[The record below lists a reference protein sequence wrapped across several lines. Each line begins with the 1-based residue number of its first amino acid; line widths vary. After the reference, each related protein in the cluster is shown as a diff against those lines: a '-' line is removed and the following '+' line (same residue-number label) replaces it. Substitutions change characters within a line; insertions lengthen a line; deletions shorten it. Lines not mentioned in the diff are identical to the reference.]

1 VRAEYETAAGHAP
14 LFAMPFHGAVQIISR
29 SSTMH
34 GLERR
39 LVRFLRLH
47 RATLCR
53 FSCLI
58 HEGCGPDPAGFS
70 GPYSGVLCH
79 PFEGHC
85 CRPSAPDTSTTALAA
100 RKSTSCSLVGLSL
113 GDRRSFGPLSC
124 TYVISFPG
132 PHSELPVSLFS
143 LVHRDRH
150 SRPAR
155 APVHAPAHLP
165 SLVASPITHTPGRS
179 ESTRLCAPRGGC
191 CRFVVRSAGSLV
203 GRLSTTGWAVLASSQ
218 PQDFARGDA
227 RWFREQG
234 CRMRQ
239 CDMRATAKAS
249 DGMLLSGVPIRGCRS
264 PLPPGPT
271 SAFPEIGL
279 GLLPTATGGRA
290 TGTPTSVTALGGI
303 LVGDSRVEAGAS

>member
-1 VRAEYETAAGHAP
+1 
-14 LFAMPFHGAVQIISR
+14 
-29 SSTMH
+29 MH
-34 GLERR
+34 CLERR

-47 RATLCR
+47 RATLGL

-58 HEGCGPDPAGFS
+58 PEGCGPDPAGFS

-179 ESTRLCAPRGGC
+179 ESTRLCAPRGEC
-191 CRFVVRSAGSLV
+191 CRFVVRSAGLSSVDFRRPAGLCWHRLSRRISLV
-203 GRLSTTGWAVLASSQ
+203 AMLVGFGSR
-218 PQDFARGDA
+218 DA
-227 RWFREQG
+227 E
-234 CRMRQ
+234 C
-239 CDMRATAKAS
+239 A
-249 DGMLLSGVPIRGCRS
+249 
-264 PLPPGPT
+264 
-271 SAFPEIGL
+271 
-279 GLLPTATGGRA
+279 
-290 TGTPTSVTALGGI
+290 SVTCAPLRRRQMACCSRACPYAAAALLCHLGPLLHFKKSASGCCQPPPAGGP
-303 LVGDSRVEAGAS
+303 LARRPQ

>member
-1 VRAEYETAAGHAP
+1 MQFARRTDHSTLTVRLSYDLTCEPPIARIWVPHAIVRNCP
-14 LFAMPFHGAVQIISR
+14 MIQEDRACGVRDCRRPRSVVCHAFHGAVQTISR
-29 SSTMH
+29 SSPTH

-70 GPYSGVLCH
+70 GPYTGVLCH

-113 GDRRSFGPLSC
+113 GDRRSFGPLSH
-124 TYVISFPG
+124 TYVVSFPD

-165 SLVASPITHTPGRS
+165 LASHVASPITHTPARS
-179 ESTRLCAPRGGC
+179 ESARLCAPRGGC
-191 CRFVVRSAGSLV
+191 CHFVVRSAGFSH
-203 GRLSTTGWAVLASSQ
+203 
-218 PQDFARGDA
+218 
-227 RWFREQG
+227 
-234 CRMRQ
+234 
-239 CDMRATAKAS
+239 
-249 DGMLLSGVPIRGCRS
+249 
-264 PLPPGPT
+264 
-271 SAFPEIGL
+271 
-279 GLLPTATGGRA
+279 
-290 TGTPTSVTALGGI
+290 
-303 LVGDSRVEAGAS
+303 

>member
-1 VRAEYETAAGHAP
+1 MRAEYEIAAGHAP
-14 LFAMPFHGAVQIISR
+14 LFAMPFYSAVQITVR
-29 SSTMH
+29 SSTTH

-70 GPYSGVLCH
+70 GPYSSVLCH

-100 RKSTSCSLVGLSL
+100 LKSTSCSLVGLSL
-113 GDRRSFGPLSC
+113 GDRRSFGPLSR
-124 TYVISFPG
+124 TYVISFPD

-155 APVHAPAHLP
+155 APVHAPAHLL
-165 SLVASPITHTPGRS
+165 SLVASPIMHTPGRS

-203 GRLSTTGWAVLASSQ
+203 GRLATTGWDVLASSKL
-218 PQDFARGDA
+218 QDFARGDA

-249 DGMLLSGVPIRGCRS
+249 DGMLISGVPIRAAALLCHLGPLLHFKKSASGCCQPPPAGG
-264 PLPPGPT
+264 PLARRPQ
-271 SAFPEIGL
+271 
-279 GLLPTATGGRA
+279 
-290 TGTPTSVTALGGI
+290 
-303 LVGDSRVEAGAS
+303 